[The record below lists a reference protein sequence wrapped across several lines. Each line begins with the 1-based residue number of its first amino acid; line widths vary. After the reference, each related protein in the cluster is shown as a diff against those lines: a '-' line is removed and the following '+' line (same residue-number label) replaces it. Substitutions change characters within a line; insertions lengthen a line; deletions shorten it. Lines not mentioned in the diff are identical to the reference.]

1 MNDLNWLVIEGDE
14 IKFNLTPNQSITPDS
29 LPKAVEIVYNHFSI
43 NKVDLIKVSGRG
55 PIWLYS
61 AVVHAVAHLAKAIAV
76 YDAINNCYIVVVSHH
91 PKYEIGQIIE
101 KS

>member
-1 MNDLNWLVIEGDE
+1 MKNLNWLIIEGNE
-14 IKFNLTPNQSITPDS
+14 IKFSLSPNQAIAPSE
-29 LPKAVEIVYNHFSI
+29 LPRVVEAVYNYFSI
-43 NKVDLIKVSGRG
+43 NKVDLIKISGRG